1 VPAAHFCVVPGEIFQ
16 TKIAHRYGI
25 PVASVRDALYDIIY
39 DDALLQAITGFNKAQ
54 LLSTINVVHPST
66 AGHLLFAKV
75 IA

>member
-1 VPAAHFCVVPGEIFQ
+1 MALMLWLDGMMMMMM

-39 DDALLQAITGFNKAQ
+39 DDAMLQAITGFKAAQ
-54 LLSTINVVHPST
+54 LLSSNNVVHPTT